1 MTAPGLPWD
10 DFRLVKTIAQ
20 AKGLAGAA
28 EQLGVNHS
36 TVFRRLGQ
44 LEESLGVKLFER
56 HRNGCA
62 LTAAGKEMAVLAERM
77 DEDVANF
84 TRKLAGQA
92 LTPAGELRVTSEVRS
107 AQALSLERGLQ
118 RAPCV
123 LRGRRLAAAPQH
135 EEVARTNDPTRSPRS
150 SLPRRRPGRRR
161 RRACR

>member
-1 MTAPGLPWD
+1 MRASQGCRTSVPGSLLFP
-10 DFRLVKTIAQ
+10 FRK
-20 AKGLAGAA
+20 
-28 EQLGVNHS
+28 S
-36 TVFRRLGQ
+36 TS
-44 LEESLGVKLFER
+44 SLGVKLFER

-135 EEVARTNDPTRSPRS
+135 E
-150 SLPRRRPGRRR
+150 
-161 RRACR
+161 